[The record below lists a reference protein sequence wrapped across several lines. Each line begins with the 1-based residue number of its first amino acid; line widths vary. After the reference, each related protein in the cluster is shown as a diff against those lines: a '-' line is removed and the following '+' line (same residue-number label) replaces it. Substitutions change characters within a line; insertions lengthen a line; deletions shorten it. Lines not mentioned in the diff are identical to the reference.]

1 MKGQAGDGSV
11 YVILFHECGH
21 AVQDQIGGP
30 SLGIAHE
37 LQADCYA
44 GAALSEI
51 VRNGRLQLED
61 GDAGE
66 VINILF
72 QGGDPAGTPWLDP
85 DAHGLGDR
93 NGPEACSTTYQ

>member
-1 MKGQAGDGSV
+1 
-11 YVILFHECGH
+11 
-21 AVQDQIGGP
+21 
-30 SLGIAHE
+30 
-37 LQADCYA
+37 
-44 GAALSEI
+44 
-51 VRNGRLQLED
+51 VRNGQLQLED